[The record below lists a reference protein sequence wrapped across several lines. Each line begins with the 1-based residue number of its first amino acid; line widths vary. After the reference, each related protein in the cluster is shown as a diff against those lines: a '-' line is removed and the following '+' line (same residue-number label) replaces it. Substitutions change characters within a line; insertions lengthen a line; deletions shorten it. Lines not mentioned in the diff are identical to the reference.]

1 MKKLLLITVLMVAI
15 TTKLSA
21 QEKKIIEIK
30 KIEKNQFKIAA
41 KEEMNIN
48 LKFNLEL
55 EDDYNVLIFDKDMNK
70 VSSRKKLKK
79 GENKI
84 AFTIEEGEQYTVNFI
99 GTSSIKVVA
108 TTIAEN

>member
-1 MKKLLLITVLMVAI
+1 MKKLLLITVLLVAI

-30 KIEKNQFKIAA
+30 KIENNQFKIAA

-48 LKFNLEL
+48 LKFNLDL
-55 EDDYNVLIFDKDMNK
+55 EDDYNVVIFDKDMNK
-70 VSSRKKLKK
+70 VSSRKKLKN

-84 AFTIEEGEQYTVNFI
+84 AFTIEEGDQYTVNFI
-99 GTSSIKVVA
+99 GTSSIKIVA